1 MLSHDQRLWIT
12 FGANIM
18 SDRPHQ
24 NPSFSPANDVSPG
37 FAGLETGRCRRD
49 LDRDEDLRLVP
60 PSNRVDRATL
70 SRALQLVDLSVMA
83 ALAISAFMNFGAH
96 FWPLLVFMATAFV
109 LFRMTGV
116 YRIRARRP
124 AWRHLA
130 TSIISLGI
138 AGTASIFLVQL
149 SDTLLSQ
156 EAALQAG
163 VGVAGLFVIHAV
175 YAFFIEYW
183 ASQGRLAANAVVVGA
198 TANARRLIEAN
209 SRSRTL
215 NILGVFDDR
224 RSRSPSALAGTP
236 YLGSVND
243 LVGWPY
249 LHEVDRIIIT
259 VTPHAVQ
266 RVQTLLSRLSAL
278 PQPVCLIL
286 DFEHFNTKNQT
297 LEEIANSPAARLSG
311 TAASPGWIIAKR
323 LQDLVIGTM
332 MFVAALPVMAVLAL
346 LIKLDSPGPI
356 LFRQKREGFNGKP
369 IEILKFRS
377 MRNDKLPDS
386 GTVRQVERD
395 DPRVTR
401 IGRFIRRTSLDE
413 LPQLWNVLKGEMS
426 LVGPRP
432 HAPSMRTGG
441 ALTSSLVAEYAHR
454 HRVKPGLTGWA
465 QVNGSRGPLHSP
477 EAARERIRYDV
488 EYISRAS
495 LWFDFWIMLR
505 TGPALLGDKINVR

>member
-1 MLSHDQRLWIT
+1 
-12 FGANIM
+12 M
-18 SDRPHQ
+18 SERPHL

-37 FAGLETGRCRRD
+37 FAGLETGRGQRP
-49 LDRDEDLRLVP
+49 LDADDFRQLNP
-60 PSNRVDRATL
+60 PANRIDRATL
-70 SRALQLVDLSVMA
+70 SRALQLVDLAVMT
-83 ALAISAFMNFGAH
+83 ALAVPAFVNFGAH
-96 FWPLLVFMATAFV
+96 FWPFLVFLASTFAMFQI
-109 LFRMTGV
+109 TGV
-116 YRIRARRP
+116 YRVRARRP

-130 TSIISLGI
+130 ISVISLGI
-138 AGTASIFLVQL
+138 AGMISILLVQV
-149 SDTLLSQ
+149 SDTQLSRD
-156 EAALQAG
+156 AALQAG
-163 VGVAGLFVIHAV
+163 VGAAGLFVIHAV
-175 YAFFIEYW
+175 YAFFIEFW

-209 SRSRTL
+209 GRSRTL

-236 YLGSVND
+236 YLGSVD
-243 LVGWPY
+243 ELVGWPY

-266 RVQTLLSRLSAL
+266 RVQSLLSRLSAL
-278 PQPVCLIL
+278 PQPVCLLL
-286 DFEHFNTKNQT
+286 DFEHFNAKNET

-311 TAASPGWIIAKR
+311 TSASPGWIITKR
-323 LQDLVIGTM
+323 LQDLLIGSV

-346 LIKLDSPGPI
+346 LIKLDSPGPV
-356 LFRQKREGFNGKP
+356 LFRQAREGFNGKP
-369 IEILKFRS
+369 IEVYKFRS
-377 MRNDKLPDS
+377 MRNDPAP
-386 GTVRQVERD
+386 GNGAVRQVERD

-432 HAPSMRTGG
+432 HAPGMRTGG

-465 QVNGSRGPLHSP
+465 QVNRSRGPLHTP

-488 EYISRAS
+488 EYIARAS
-495 LWFDFWIMLR
+495 LLFDVWIMLR
-505 TGPALLGDKINVR
+505 TGPALLGDKINIR